1 MMEPLNR
8 DEIVALL
15 ERLGG
20 DDDADVLAAA
30 RALHIAIADA
40 GTAWADLLVP
50 EDAGD
55 TGAAADTDVA
65 TVATDLDTVAEAE
78 VPAGKAGRDTGALA
92 LIDKLLARPG
102 VTEAF
107 RREMEGYRH
116 DIAEGAFEDA
126 DRRYLGA
133 LHKRLSAKG

>member
-65 TVATDLDTVAEAE
+65 TVATDLDTVAEAD
-78 VPAGKAGRDTGALA
+78 VPAGKAGRDAGALA

-107 RREMEGYRH
+107 RREMEGYSH

>member
-55 TGAAADTDVA
+55 TGGAADTDVD
-65 TVATDLDTVAEAE
+65 TVAADLDTVAEAD
-78 VPAGKAGRDTGALA
+78 VPAGKAGRDGGALA